1 MLSLFEVL
9 FIEQNMHAK
18 MVLICMLK
26 WFAALLLGVLTHC
39 DAVLL
44 AELIYII
51 CFQLTISIDLKW
63 EYSPIKQDETGR

>member
-1 MLSLFEVL
+1 
-9 FIEQNMHAK
+9 
-18 MVLICMLK
+18 MLK

-51 CFQLTISIDLKW
+51 CFQLTISIDLK
-63 EYSPIKQDETGR
+63 